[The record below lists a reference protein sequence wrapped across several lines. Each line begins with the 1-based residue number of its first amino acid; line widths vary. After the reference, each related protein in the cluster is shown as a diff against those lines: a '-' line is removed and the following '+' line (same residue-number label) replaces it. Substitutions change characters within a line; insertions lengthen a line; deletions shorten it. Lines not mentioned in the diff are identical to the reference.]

1 MLNRSIFDRKFEKL
15 PVRFWAIWIVFFS
28 NWILRVWICFCHRAI
43 FLCWSTT
50 KKGCYTQSR
59 VLIFYDRRRV
69 ARYYRE
75 THGLQRLWFFGNGWL
90 LPKLFE
96 IGRKTIKIQN
106 SECKIGPSE
115 KFGVRCY
122 FSTVYMVRGKHKMR
136 YFTDLVFKCFKIC
149 GFIWLPRYSK

>member
-1 MLNRSIFDRKFEKL
+1 MPEKELLGQNILVFTQRCSEKSQFLMKKITCPFLSHLN
-15 PVRFWAIWIVFFS
+15 WFFS

-106 SECKIGPSE
+106 SERKIGRSDSDQ
-115 KFGVRCY
+115 VRNLN
-122 FSTVYMVRGKHKMR
+122 
-136 YFTDLVFKCFKIC
+136 FTFPPCTWCAVNIKCGI
-149 GFIWLPRYSK
+149 LPT